1 MVLFLYLIYLYM
13 EDKGTKSSLAI
24 RDNKE
29 KLIIYF
35 VGIAVFLA
43 VLVGIKELSKGDF
56 SAPIFL
62 GFFTGIYTLWRF
74 CKKQKENPFSSIF
87 KILKDD
93 YLFDKYVTLKIF
105 SIIYAL
111 GQGIGIGASI
121 GYFADWIHSL
131 VTDSYLKGTYFS
143 GLMISLLSIIF
154 LRITFEIYSIIYKAA
169 IEFRNFVKSKEK

>member
-1 MVLFLYLIYLYM
+1 MK
-13 EDKGTKSSLAI
+13 DKGITSSLAI
-24 RDNKE
+24 RDKKE

-35 VGIAVFLA
+35 VGIAVFFA

-62 GFFTGIYTLWRF
+62 GFFSGIYTLWRF
-74 CKKQKENPFSSIF
+74 FKNQKENPFSSIF

-93 YLFDKYVTLKIF
+93 YVFDNYVTPKLF

-131 VTDSYLKGTYFS
+131 VTDSYLKGIYFS
-143 GLMISLLSIIF
+143 GLMISLLSIII
-154 LRITFEIYSIIYKAA
+154 LRITLEIYSIIYKAT

>member
-1 MVLFLYLIYLYM
+1 M
-13 EDKGTKSSLAI
+13 EDKGITSSLAK
-24 RDNKE
+24 RDKKE

-56 SAPIFL
+56 SAPVFL
-62 GFFTGIYTLWRF
+62 GFFTGIYTLWRY
-74 CKKQKENPFSSIF
+74 CKKQKENPFSSVF
-87 KILKDD
+87 RILKDD
-93 YLFDKYVTLKIF
+93 YAFDKYVTLKLF

-131 VTDSYLKGTYFS
+131 VTNSYLKGVYFS
-143 GLMISLLSIIF
+143 GLIISLLSIIF
-154 LRITFEIYSIIYKAA
+154 LRVTLEVYSIIYKAA

>member
-1 MVLFLYLIYLYM
+1 M

-93 YLFDKYVTLKIF
+93 YVFDKYVTLKIF

-121 GYFADWIHSL
+121 GYLADWIHSL

-154 LRITFEIYSIIYKAA
+154 LRITLEIYSIIYKAA
-169 IEFRNFVKSKEK
+169 LEFRNFVKSKEK

>member
-1 MVLFLYLIYLYM
+1 M

-93 YLFDKYVTLKIF
+93 YLFDKYITLKIF

-131 VTDSYLKGTYFS
+131 VTHSYLKGVYFS
-143 GLMISLLSIIF
+143 GLIISLLSIIF
-154 LRITFEIYSIIYKAA
+154 LRVTLEVYSIIYKAA
-169 IEFRNFVKSKEK
+169 IEFRNYVKSKEK

>member
-1 MVLFLYLIYLYM
+1 M
-13 EDKGTKSSLAI
+13 EDKRTKSSLAI

-93 YLFDKYVTLKIF
+93 YVFDKYVTLKIF

-111 GQGIGIGASI
+111 GQGIGMGASI

-154 LRITFEIYSIIYKAA
+154 LRITLEIYSIIYKAA

>member
-1 MVLFLYLIYLYM
+1 M

-93 YLFDKYVTLKIF
+93 YVFDKYVTLKIF

-143 GLMISLLSIIF
+143 GLVISLLSIIF
-154 LRITFEIYSIIYKAA
+154 LRITIEIYSIIYKAA

>member
-1 MVLFLYLIYLYM
+1 M
-13 EDKGTKSSLAI
+13 EDKVITSSLAK
-24 RDNKE
+24 RDKKE

-56 SAPIFL
+56 SAPVFL
-62 GFFTGIYTLWRF
+62 GFFTGIYTLWRY

-87 KILKDD
+87 RILKDD
-93 YLFDKYVTLKIF
+93 YVFDKYVTLKLF

-131 VTDSYLKGTYFS
+131 VTNSYLKGVYFS
-143 GLMISLLSIIF
+143 GLIISLLSIIF
-154 LRITFEIYSIIYKAA
+154 LRVTLEVYSIIYKAA

>member
-1 MVLFLYLIYLYM
+1 M

-62 GFFTGIYTLWRF
+62 GFFTGIYTLWRY

-93 YLFDKYVTLKIF
+93 YIFDKYVTLKIF

-143 GLMISLLSIIF
+143 GLVISLLSIIF
-154 LRITFEIYSIIYKAA
+154 LRITIEIYSIIYKAA

>member
-1 MVLFLYLIYLYM
+1 M

-93 YLFDKYVTLKIF
+93 YVFDKYVTLKIF

-111 GQGIGIGASI
+111 GQGIGVGASI

-154 LRITFEIYSIIYKAA
+154 LRITLEIYSIIYKAA
-169 IEFRNFVKSKEK
+169 LEFRNFVKSKEK

>member
-1 MVLFLYLIYLYM
+1 M

-93 YLFDKYVTLKIF
+93 YVFDKYVTLKIF

-121 GYFADWIHSL
+121 GYFANWIHSL

-154 LRITFEIYSIIYKAA
+154 LRITLEIYSIIYKAA
-169 IEFRNFVKSKEK
+169 IEFRNFVKSKEN

>member
-1 MVLFLYLIYLYM
+1 M
-13 EDKGTKSSLAI
+13 EDKGITSSLEK
-24 RDNKE
+24 RDKKE

-35 VGIAVFLA
+35 VGIAVFFA

-56 SAPIFL
+56 SAPVFL
-62 GFFTGIYTLWRF
+62 GFFSGIYTLWRY

-87 KILKDD
+87 RILKDD
-93 YLFDKYVTLKIF
+93 YVFDKYVTLKLF

-131 VTDSYLKGTYFS
+131 VTNSYLKGVYFS
-143 GLMISLLSIIF
+143 GLIISLLSIIF
-154 LRITFEIYSIIYKAA
+154 LRVTLEVYSIIYKAA
-169 IEFRNFVKSKEK
+169 IEFRNFVKSKENK

>member
-1 MVLFLYLIYLYM
+1 M

-93 YLFDKYVTLKIF
+93 YVFDKYVTLKIF

-143 GLMISLLSIIF
+143 GLIISLLSIIF
-154 LRITFEIYSIIYKAA
+154 LRITLEIYSIIYKAA
-169 IEFRNFVKSKEK
+169 LEFRNFVKSQEK

>member
-1 MVLFLYLIYLYM
+1 M
-13 EDKGTKSSLAI
+13 EDKGITSSLAK
-24 RDNKE
+24 RDKKE

-56 SAPIFL
+56 SAPVFL
-62 GFFTGIYTLWRF
+62 GFFTGIYTLWRY

-87 KILKDD
+87 RILKDD
-93 YLFDKYVTLKIF
+93 YVFDKYVTLKLF
-105 SIIYAL
+105 SIVYAL
-111 GQGIGIGASI
+111 GQGIGLGASI

-131 VTDSYLKGTYFS
+131 VTNSYLKGVYFS
-143 GLMISLLSIIF
+143 GLIISLLSIIF
-154 LRITFEIYSIIYKAA
+154 LRVTLEVYSIIYKAA

>member
-1 MVLFLYLIYLYM
+1 M

-74 CKKQKENPFSSIF
+74 CKKQRENPFSSIF

-93 YLFDKYVTLKIF
+93 YVFDKYVTLKIF

-154 LRITFEIYSIIYKAA
+154 LRITLEIYSIIYKAA

>member
-1 MVLFLYLIYLYM
+1 M
-13 EDKGTKSSLAI
+13 EDKGITSSLAK
-24 RDNKE
+24 RDKKE

-56 SAPIFL
+56 SAPVFL
-62 GFFTGIYTLWRF
+62 GFFTGIYTLWRY

-87 KILKDD
+87 RILKDD
-93 YLFDKYVTLKIF
+93 YVFDKYVTLKLF

-131 VTDSYLKGTYFS
+131 VTDSYDKGIYFS
-143 GLMISLLSIIF
+143 GLIISLLSIIF
-154 LRITFEIYSIIYKAA
+154 LRVTLEVYSIIYKAA
-169 IEFRNFVKSKEK
+169 IEFRNFVKSKEE

>member
-1 MVLFLYLIYLYM
+1 M
-13 EDKGTKSSLAI
+13 EDKGTRSSLAI

-93 YLFDKYVTLKIF
+93 YVFDKYVTLKIF

-154 LRITFEIYSIIYKAA
+154 LRITLEIYSIIYKLSL
-169 IEFRNFVKSKEK
+169 IHI

>member
-1 MVLFLYLIYLYM
+1 M

-93 YLFDKYVTLKIF
+93 YVFDKYVTLKIF

-143 GLMISLLSIIF
+143 GLIISLLSIIL
-154 LRITFEIYSIIYKAA
+154 LRITLEIYSIIYKAA
-169 IEFRNFVKSKEK
+169 IEFRDYMKARK

>member
-1 MVLFLYLIYLYM
+1 M

-93 YLFDKYVTLKIF
+93 YVFDKYVTLKIF

-121 GYFADWIHSL
+121 GYFTDWIHSL

-154 LRITFEIYSIIYKAA
+154 LRITLEIYSIIYKAA

>member
-1 MVLFLYLIYLYM
+1 M

-143 GLMISLLSIIF
+143 GLIISLLSIIF
-154 LRITFEIYSIIYKAA
+154 LRITLEIYSIIYKAA

>member
-1 MVLFLYLIYLYM
+1 M
-13 EDKGTKSSLAI
+13 EDKGITSSSAK
-24 RDNKE
+24 RDKKE

-56 SAPIFL
+56 SAPVFL
-62 GFFTGIYTLWRF
+62 GFFTGIYTLWRY

-87 KILKDD
+87 RILKDD
-93 YLFDKYVTLKIF
+93 YVFDKYVTLKLF

-121 GYFADWIHSL
+121 GFFADWIHSL
-131 VTDSYLKGTYFS
+131 VTNSYLKGVYFS
-143 GLMISLLSIIF
+143 GFIISLLSIIF
-154 LRITFEIYSIIYKAA
+154 LRVTLEIYSIIYKAGMD
-169 IEFRNFVKSKEK
+169 FRNFVKSK

>member
-1 MVLFLYLIYLYM
+1 M
-13 EDKGTKSSLAI
+13 EDKGTKSSLVI

-154 LRITFEIYSIIYKAA
+154 LRITLEIYSIIYKAA

>member
-1 MVLFLYLIYLYM
+1 M
-13 EDKGTKSSLAI
+13 ENKGIKPSLAI

-93 YLFDKYVTLKIF
+93 YVFDKYVTLKIF

-131 VTDSYLKGTYFS
+131 VTDSYLKGTYFL
-143 GLMISLLSIIF
+143 GLIISLLSIIF
-154 LRITFEIYSIIYKAA
+154 LRITLEIYSIIYKAA

>member
-1 MVLFLYLIYLYM
+1 M

-43 VLVGIKELSKGDF
+43 ILIGIKELSKGDF

-93 YLFDKYVTLKIF
+93 YVFDKYVTLKIF

-143 GLMISLLSIIF
+143 GLIISLMSIIF
-154 LRITFEIYSIIYKAA
+154 LRIALEIYSIIYKAA

>member
-1 MVLFLYLIYLYM
+1 M
-13 EDKGTKSSLAI
+13 EDKVITSSLAK
-24 RDNKE
+24 RDKKE

-35 VGIAVFLA
+35 VGIAVFFA

-56 SAPIFL
+56 SAPVFL
-62 GFFTGIYTLWRF
+62 GFFTGIYTLWRY

-87 KILKDD
+87 RILKDD
-93 YLFDKYVTLKIF
+93 YVFDKYVTLKLF

-131 VTDSYLKGTYFS
+131 VTNSYLKGVYFS
-143 GLMISLLSIIF
+143 GLIISLLSIIF
-154 LRITFEIYSIIYKAA
+154 LRVTLEVYSIIYKAA

>member
-1 MVLFLYLIYLYM
+1 M
-13 EDKGTKSSLAI
+13 EEKGITSSLAI
-24 RDNKE
+24 RDKKE

-62 GFFTGIYTLWRF
+62 GFFSGIYTLWRF

-87 KILKDD
+87 RILKDD
-93 YLFDKYVTLKIF
+93 YVLDKYVTLKIL
-105 SIIYAL
+105 SIIYSL
-111 GQGIGIGASI
+111 GQGIGIGSSI
-121 GYFADWIHSL
+121 GYFSDWIHSL

-143 GLMISLLSIIF
+143 GLIISLLSIIL
-154 LRITFEIYSIIYKAA
+154 LRITLEIYSIIYKAA
-169 IEFRNFVKSKEK
+169 IEFREFVKSKEK

>member
-1 MVLFLYLIYLYM
+1 M
-13 EDKGTKSSLAI
+13 EDKGITSSLAK
-24 RDNKE
+24 RDKKE

-56 SAPIFL
+56 SAPVFL
-62 GFFTGIYTLWRF
+62 GFFSGIYTLWRY

-87 KILKDD
+87 RILKDD
-93 YLFDKYVTLKIF
+93 YVFDKYVTLKLF

-131 VTDSYLKGTYFS
+131 VTNSYLKGVYFS
-143 GLMISLLSIIF
+143 GLIISLLSIIF
-154 LRITFEIYSIIYKAA
+154 LRITLEIYSIIYKAA
-169 IEFRNFVKSKEK
+169 IEFRNFVKSKEQ

>member
-1 MVLFLYLIYLYM
+1 M
-13 EDKGTKSSLAI
+13 EDKEITSSLAK
-24 RDNKE
+24 RDKKE

-35 VGIAVFLA
+35 VGIAVFFA

-56 SAPIFL
+56 SAPVFL
-62 GFFTGIYTLWRF
+62 GFFSGIYTLWRY

-87 KILKDD
+87 RILKDD
-93 YLFDKYVTLKIF
+93 YIFDKYVTLKLF

-111 GQGIGIGASI
+111 GQGIGIGASV

-131 VTDSYLKGTYFS
+131 VTNSYLKGVYFS
-143 GLMISLLSIIF
+143 GLIISLLSITF
-154 LRITFEIYSIIYKAA
+154 LRVTLEVYSIIYKAA

>member
-1 MVLFLYLIYLYM
+1 M
-13 EDKGTKSSLAI
+13 EDKGITSSLAK
-24 RDNKE
+24 RDKKE

-56 SAPIFL
+56 SAPVFL
-62 GFFTGIYTLWRF
+62 GFFTGIYTLWRY

-87 KILKDD
+87 RILKDD
-93 YLFDKYVTLKIF
+93 YVFDKYVTLKIF

-131 VTDSYLKGTYFS
+131 VTNSYLKGVYFS
-143 GLMISLLSIIF
+143 GLIISLLSIIF
-154 LRITFEIYSIIYKAA
+154 LRVTLEIYSIIYKAA

>member
-1 MVLFLYLIYLYM
+1 M
-13 EDKGTKSSLAI
+13 EDKGITSSLAK
-24 RDNKE
+24 RDKKE

-35 VGIAVFLA
+35 VGIAVFFA

-56 SAPIFL
+56 SAPVFL
-62 GFFTGIYTLWRF
+62 GFFSGIYTLWRY

-87 KILKDD
+87 RILKDD
-93 YLFDKYVTLKIF
+93 YVFDKYVTLKLF

-131 VTDSYLKGTYFS
+131 VTNSYLKGFYFS
-143 GLMISLLSIIF
+143 GLIISLLSIIF
-154 LRITFEIYSIIYKAA
+154 LRVTLEVYSIIYKAA

>member
-1 MVLFLYLIYLYM
+1 M
-13 EDKGTKSSLAI
+13 EDKGITSSLAK
-24 RDNKE
+24 RDKKE

-56 SAPIFL
+56 SAPVFL
-62 GFFTGIYTLWRF
+62 GFFTGIYTLWRY

-87 KILKDD
+87 RILKDD
-93 YLFDKYVTLKIF
+93 YVFDKYVTLKLF

-121 GYFADWIHSL
+121 GYFTDWIHSL
-131 VTDSYLKGTYFS
+131 VTNSYLKGVYFS
-143 GLMISLLSIIF
+143 GLIISLLSIIF
-154 LRITFEIYSIIYKAA
+154 LRVTLEVYSIIYKAA

>member
-1 MVLFLYLIYLYM
+1 M
-13 EDKGTKSSLAI
+13 EDKGITSSLAK
-24 RDNKE
+24 RDKKE

-56 SAPIFL
+56 SAPVFL
-62 GFFTGIYTLWRF
+62 GFFTGIYTLWRY

-87 KILKDD
+87 RILKDD
-93 YLFDKYVTLKIF
+93 YVFDKYVTLKLF

-131 VTDSYLKGTYFS
+131 VTNSYLKGVYFS
-143 GLMISLLSIIF
+143 GLIISLLSIIF
-154 LRITFEIYSIIYKAA
+154 F
-169 IEFRNFVKSKEK
+169 KSHP

>member
-1 MVLFLYLIYLYM
+1 M
-13 EDKGTKSSLAI
+13 EDKEISSSLAK
-24 RDNKE
+24 RDKKE

-35 VGIAVFLA
+35 VGIAVFFA

-56 SAPIFL
+56 SAPVFL
-62 GFFTGIYTLWRF
+62 GFFTGIYTLWRY

-87 KILKDD
+87 RILKDD
-93 YLFDKYVTLKIF
+93 YVFDKYVTLKLF

-131 VTDSYLKGTYFS
+131 VTNSYLKSVYFS
-143 GLMISLLSIIF
+143 GLIISLLSIIL
-154 LRITFEIYSIIYKAA
+154 LRVTLEVYSIIYKAA
-169 IEFRNFVKSKEK
+169 IEFRNFVKSKEE

>member
-1 MVLFLYLIYLYM
+1 M
-13 EDKGTKSSLAI
+13 EDKGITSSLAK
-24 RDNKE
+24 RDKKE

-56 SAPIFL
+56 SAPVFL
-62 GFFTGIYTLWRF
+62 GFFTGIYTLWRY
-74 CKKQKENPFSSIF
+74 CKKQKENPISSIF
-87 KILKDD
+87 RILKDD
-93 YLFDKYVTLKIF
+93 YVFDKYVTLKLF

-131 VTDSYLKGTYFS
+131 VTNSYLKGVYFS
-143 GLMISLLSIIF
+143 GLIISLLSIIF
-154 LRITFEIYSIIYKAA
+154 LRVTLEVYSIIYKAA

>member
-1 MVLFLYLIYLYM
+1 M
-13 EDKGTKSSLAI
+13 EDKGITSSLAK
-24 RDNKE
+24 RDKKE

-56 SAPIFL
+56 SAPVFL
-62 GFFTGIYTLWRF
+62 GFFTGIYTLWRY

-87 KILKDD
+87 RILKDD
-93 YLFDKYVTLKIF
+93 YVFDKYVTLKLF

-131 VTDSYLKGTYFS
+131 VTNSYLKGVYFS
-143 GLMISLLSIIF
+143 GLIISLLSIIF
-154 LRITFEIYSIIYKAA
+154 LRVTLEVYSIIYKAA
-169 IEFRNFVKSKEK
+169 IEFRNFVKSKEKS

>member
-1 MVLFLYLIYLYM
+1 M

-74 CKKQKENPFSSIF
+74 CNKQKGNPFSSIF

-93 YLFDKYVTLKIF
+93 YVFDKYVTLKIF

-111 GQGIGIGASI
+111 GQGVGIGASI

-154 LRITFEIYSIIYKAA
+154 LRITLEIYSIIYKAV

>member
-1 MVLFLYLIYLYM
+1 M
-13 EDKGTKSSLAI
+13 EEKGITSSLAK
-24 RDNKE
+24 RDKKE

-56 SAPIFL
+56 SAPVFL
-62 GFFTGIYTLWRF
+62 GFFSGIYTLWRY

-87 KILKDD
+87 RILKDD
-93 YLFDKYVTLKIF
+93 YVFDKYVTLKLF

-131 VTDSYLKGTYFS
+131 VTNSYLKGVYFS
-143 GLMISLLSIIF
+143 GLIISLLSIIF
-154 LRITFEIYSIIYKAA
+154 LRVTLEVYSIIYKAA
-169 IEFRNFVKSKEK
+169 IEFRNFVKSKEE

>member
-1 MVLFLYLIYLYM
+1 M
-13 EDKGTKSSLAI
+13 EEKGTKSSFAI
-24 RDNKE
+24 QDSKE

-35 VGIAVFLA
+35 VGITFFLA

-93 YLFDKYVTLKIF
+93 YVFDKYVTLKIF
-105 SIIYAL
+105 SIIFAFL
-111 GQGIGIGASI
+111 FPLLTSSLIRASETAVKAVSELEKNAEHI
-121 GYFADWIHSL
+121 IRNRIIRKK
-131 VTDSYLKGTYFS
+131 TLKSF
-143 GLMISLLSIIF
+143 I
-154 LRITFEIYSIIYKAA
+154 
-169 IEFRNFVKSKEK
+169 N